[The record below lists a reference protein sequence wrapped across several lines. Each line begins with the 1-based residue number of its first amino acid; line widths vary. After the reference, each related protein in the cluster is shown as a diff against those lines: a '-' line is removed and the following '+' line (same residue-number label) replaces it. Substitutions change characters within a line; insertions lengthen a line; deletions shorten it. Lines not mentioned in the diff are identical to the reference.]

1 MTSCLLQQ
9 STFSNCQTL
18 YHQVSS
24 LGQFS
29 PTSIK
34 DMPITCNVNN
44 RGLIGSDSYPSM
56 CLQHWH
62 YDWLNDLLITITVSL
77 LLFFCLVFIFSLSSS
92 SSCSFLSLKEKTAV
106 LRRNMMLSLGGYTAN
121 SKNYILLRMISHAVD
136 SG

>member
-34 DMPITCNVNN
+34 DMPITYNVNN

-77 LLFFCLVFIFSLSSS
+77 LFF
-92 SSCSFLSLKEKTAV
+92 SCFLSFLLLLLVLFISLRDDSS
-106 LRRNMMLSLGGYTAN
+106 LRRNRMLNLVGGIPQIRR
-121 SKNYILLRMISHAVD
+121 ILYYCA
-136 SG
+136 

>member
-1 MTSCLLQQ
+1 MFNEIYIFLSWNISWIIISSIMTSCLLQQ

-34 DMPITCNVNN
+34 DMPITYNVNN

-77 LLFFCLVFIFSLSSS
+77 LLFFVLSLS
-92 SSCSFLSLKEKTAV
+92 FLFLLLHLVLFYLLK
-106 LRRNMMLSLGGYTAN
+106 RRLQFYEE
-121 SKNYILLRMISHAVD
+121 IWCWV
-136 SG
+136 